1 MINNL
6 CVNGI
11 VDSQTSCAGKGF
23 MKFQAAKKY
32 IFRSTR
38 WFIFGW
44 V

>member
-1 MINNL
+1 
-6 CVNGI
+6 
-11 VDSQTSCAGKGF
+11 